1 MLITKAIIPVA
12 GLGTRFLPLT
22 KVFPKELLPLV
33 DKPLIQYSIEELKA
47 SGVTEVIFVVNTN
60 KKYIAEYFKKAP
72 SLEKL
77 LSENKQEEL
86 VKTLKHLDDLMRGI
100 SFTYVN
106 DKPLGDG
113 HAILQ
118 ARKLAGDD
126 PCFVVYPDDVIVSDI
141 PCVQQLASVFK
152 TSEKPVLGL
161 FRLPDEKLSS
171 YGVVSQESIARRLGK
186 IRGIVEKPQPGSA
199 PSNLAMVGR
208 SIITAEV
215 FDYLKKAKPN
225 QKGEVK
231 LTEAY
236 ASMVNDGKVIYG
248 YEVDGEWLECGDKE
262 NWLRSTLYLL
272 QRDPRFSGKESAK

>member
-22 KVFPKELLPLV
+22 KAFPKELLPLV

-47 SGVTEVIFVVNTN
+47 SGVTEIIFVVNTN
-60 KKYIAEYFKKAP
+60 KKYIEEYFKKTP

-77 LSENKQEEL
+77 LSERKQDDII
-86 VKTLKHLDDLMRGI
+86 KTLKHLDELMRGI

-113 HAILQ
+113 HAVLQ

-126 PCFVVYPDDVIVSDI
+126 PCFVVYPDDVIISKI
-141 PCVQQLASVFK
+141 PCVQQLANVFK

-171 YGVVSQESIARRLGK
+171 YGVVAQEPIARRLGK
-186 IRGIVEKPQPGSA
+186 ISEIVEKPEPGSA
-199 PSNLAMVGR
+199 PSNLAIVGR
-208 SIITAEV
+208 RIITAEV
-215 FDYLKKAKPN
+215 FDYLKKTKPN
-225 QKGEVK
+225 QKGEVN
-231 LTEAY
+231 LTEVF
-236 ASMVNDGKVIYG
+236 SKMVNEGKVVYG
-248 YEVDGEWLECGDKE
+248 YEVDGEWLECGDKTS
-262 NWLRSTLYLL
+262 WLRSTLYLL
-272 QRDPRFSGKESAK
+272 QRDPRFSGEGVG